1 MHPNDEL
8 LRALVDRELPE
19 GQTRLVDEHLK
30 RCPNCRTRL
39 LEMRERAGRVHA
51 TLHTLG
57 PLAGEPAPS
66 PRKAYGKLFQREGTR
81 KDLSRTNQ
89 KENYQTMFTK
99 RPFWVALTIIAVL
112 AVALSIT
119 PVRAWASDVLSL
131 FRVQRVTVI
140 EFNPEAA
147 NFNRDIF
154 EAKRERMEAL
164 MKEVEIAGGG
174 EVQEVASVEE
184 AAALA
189 GYTPRLPAAWADA
202 KLAVKPATK
211 GSFVIDRNE
220 LQALFDGTGTNVT
233 LPEDVDGKTVLVDAS
248 AAVFA
253 TRGCPSA
260 DVEGEVPADCLMLA
274 QMPSPVVDVPAGI
287 DPQEMGK
294 ALLQFLGYSAVDA
307 ARLSERIDWAT
318 TLVLPLPQTGD
329 MQYRDASVDGVTG
342 TLVESDDEGA
352 ALLWVKDGVI
362 YGLRGTNAD
371 AVLAAAA
378 DIQ

>member
-30 RCPNCRTRL
+30 RCPNCQKRL
-39 LEMRERAGRVHA
+39 LEMRERAGRVQAEIHKLGPRSGEHA
-51 TLHTLG
+51 T
-57 PLAGEPAPS
+57 S
-66 PRKAYGKLFQREGTR
+66 PRVAYARLFRRG
-81 KDLSRTNQ
+81 DRTTIQ
-89 KENYQTMFTK
+89 KENVQAMFTK

-140 EFNPEAA
+140 EFDPETA

-189 GYTPRLPAAWADA
+189 GYTPRLPAAWTDA
-202 KLAVKPATK
+202 KLAVKPASK

-220 LQALFDGTGTNVT
+220 LQALFDGTGADVT

-253 TRGCPSA
+253 TRGCPTSE
-260 DVEGEVPADCLMLA
+260 VEGEVSADCVMLA

-294 ALLQFLGYSAVDA
+294 ALLQFLGYSADDA

-318 TLVLPLPQTGD
+318 TLVLPMPQTGD
-329 MQYRDASVDGVTG
+329 MRYRDANVDGVTG
-342 TLVESDDEGA
+342 TLVETDGEGA

-362 YGLRGTNAD
+362 YGLRGANAD
-371 AVLAAAA
+371 AVLAAAG